1 MESLHGVI
9 YLLAIGLPVTSMPG
23 GVTTFF
29 FSSGLLMLE
38 MICVVK
44 HECISELMV

>member
-9 YLLAIGLPVTSMPG
+9 YLLAIGLPVKSMPG

-44 HECISELMV
+44 HECISLKL